1 MLLPKR
7 CFTLM
12 FYSCFVVCCTGS
24 PLGNY
29 FSHQHQSFAPS
40 SVQLQLPWETN
51 FRQKKATTEQIIVD
65 ECMLVTS
72 KEGHFF
78 HKSRSPEATACGVY
92 LLTDPDKLVEVYF
105 DYLDVPCETGGLVS
119 FVDGWELNGQFF
131 PSTEDHQ
138 KPLHERFSEFC
149 GTKRIKTV
157 FRSSQNAAL
166 IQYRIPSK
174 SKGFS
179 FYVRH
184 HKNPTPCNILLEGLS
199 DVYTLRNYGKN
210 VNCSLTTLYPAQV
223 KVLSLGV
230 GLSNSKTKRNHEI
243 EVETGTLHKCEKQ
256 GMPDYVQVG
265 GGEGFDLSQLSVVD
279 SICGL
284 DSSPSKQVE
293 TILCGVT
300 TVRLVSSGDFD
311 NAVTVAVTPAEV
323 DDLDAAS
330 LVCGM

>member
-1 MLLPKR
+1 M
-7 CFTLM
+7 
-12 FYSCFVVCCTGS
+12 
-24 PLGNY
+24 
-29 FSHQHQSFAPS
+29 
-40 SVQLQLPWETN
+40 
-51 FRQKKATTEQIIVD
+51 
-65 ECMLVTS
+65 
-72 KEGHFF
+72 
-78 HKSRSPEATACGVY
+78 KS
-92 LLTDPDKLVEVYF
+92 
-105 DYLDVPCETGGLVS
+105 
-119 FVDGWELNGQFF
+119 
-131 PSTEDHQ
+131 
-138 KPLHERFSEFC
+138 
-149 GTKRIKTV
+149 
-157 FRSSQNAAL
+157 
-166 IQYRIPSK
+166 
-174 SKGFS
+174 
-179 FYVRH
+179 
-184 HKNPTPCNILLEGLS
+184 PCNILLEGLS

-243 EVETGTLHKCEKQ
+243 EVETGTLHKCDKQ

-265 GGEGFDLSQLSVVD
+265 GGEGFDLAQLSVVD

-311 NAVTVAVTPAEV
+311 NAVTVAVAPAEV

>member
-1 MLLPKR
+1 MLILDHR
-7 CFTLM
+7 FIL
-12 FYSCFVVCCTGS
+12 VVLSSFLVCGAGS
-24 PLGNY
+24 PLGEF
-29 FSHQHQSFAPS
+29 FSRHQNTPTS
-40 SVQLQLPWETN
+40 LQMPWQNN
-51 FRQKKATTEQIIVD
+51 FRQKKASEQIIVED
-65 ECMLVTS
+65 CMLVTS

-78 HKSRSPEATACGVY
+78 YKSKSIEPVACGVF

-131 PSTEDHQ
+131 PSLEDHE
-138 KPLHERFSEFC
+138 KPLHERFTEFC

-166 IQYRIPSK
+166 IQYRVPTRG
-174 SKGFS
+174 KGFS
-179 FYVRH
+179 FYVRY

-199 DVYTLRNYGKN
+199 DVYTLRNYGKS

-230 GLSNSKTKRNHEI
+230 GLSNSKIKRNQDV
-243 EVETGTLHKCEKQ
+243 EVETGTLHKCDKR
-256 GMPDYVQVG
+256 GMPDYVQLG
-265 GGEGFDLSQLSVVD
+265 GAEGFDLAQLSVVD

-284 DSSPSKQVE
+284 DSIPSKVVE

-300 TVRLVSSGDFD
+300 TVRLVSSGEFD
-311 NAVTVAVTPAEV
+311 NAVTVALTPAQVE
-323 DDLDAAS
+323 DLDAAS

>member
-1 MLLPKR
+1 MSHRLVFLFS
-7 CFTLM
+7 FTLIL
-12 FYSCFVVCCTGS
+12 CCSGT
-24 PLGNY
+24 PLGGL
-29 FSHQHQSFAPS
+29 FSHHKNVPS
-40 SVQLQLPWETN
+40 ALQMPWESN
-51 FRQKKATTEQIIVD
+51 FRQKKATEQIIIE

-78 HKSRSPEATACGVY
+78 FKSRSTEPVACGVY
-92 LLTDPDKLVEVYF
+92 LLTDPDKIVEVYF

-131 PSTEDHQ
+131 PSPEDHQ
-138 KPLHERFSEFC
+138 KPLHERFAEFC

-166 IQYRIPSK
+166 IQYRVPSR

-184 HKNPTPCNILLEGLS
+184 HKNHTPCNILLEGLS

-230 GLSNSKTKRNHEI
+230 GLSNGKSKRTQDV
-243 EVETGTLHKCEKQ
+243 EVETGTLHKCDKR
-256 GMPDYVQVG
+256 GLPDYVQVG

-284 DSSPSKQVE
+284 DSIPSQVVE

-300 TVRLVSSGDFD
+300 TVRLVSSGEFD
-311 NAVTVAVTPAEV
+311 NMVTVALTPAQAE
-323 DDLDAAS
+323 DFDSAS
-330 LVCGM
+330 LVCGI